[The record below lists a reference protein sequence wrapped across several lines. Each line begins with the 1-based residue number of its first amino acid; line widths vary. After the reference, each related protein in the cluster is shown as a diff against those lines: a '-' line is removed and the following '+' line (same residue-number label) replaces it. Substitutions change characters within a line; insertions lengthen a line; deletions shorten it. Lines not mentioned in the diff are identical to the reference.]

1 MRRRRRRR
9 TKKLARG
16 EGDKHRRAFEEA
28 ATGKYVDGKLRIE
41 ASEGSGGRKR
51 LVTVEVEEGV
61 HEAIIKLRAERN
73 PAQDA
78 SHSTQT

>member
-41 ASEGSGGRKR
+41 DGSSGRKR

>member
-1 MRRRRRRR
+1 MR

-41 ASEGSGGRKR
+41 ERRSGRKR
-51 LVTVEVEEGV
+51 LVTAEVEEGV
-61 HEAIIKLRAERN
+61 QQAMVKLRAQRA
-73 PAQDA
+73 PGLGAAQPGSRDG
-78 SHSTQT
+78 